1 MVWTV
6 NNPAEMME
14 VRVKDGKRAWS
25 EALSSFDRPCDGGLT
40 PS

>member
-14 VRVKDGKRAWS
+14 VRVKGGKRAWS
-25 EALSSFDRPCDGGLT
+25 EALSLLIGRAMGG
-40 PS
+40 